1 MSEVSTLSR
10 VSEDR
15 RYGEQYAEAARL
27 ILRRF
32 VDESGSQQAAADALG
47 VRQATISRALTPAG
61 QPTVKLLIALRQRL
75 GLTLDEMLGLPPMPL
90 QGANSSAEF
99 MDRLRT
105 ILQMLEAQAGKAQVQ
120 SRASSRPGRK

>member
-15 RYGEQYAEAARL
+15 RYDERHAEAARL

-32 VDESGSQQAAADALG
+32 VEDSGSQQAAAQALG

-61 QPTVKLLIALRQRL
+61 QPTVKLLIALRQKI
-75 GLTLDEMLGLPPMPL
+75 GLTLDEMLGLPPIAL
-90 QGANSSAEF
+90 QGAGSSAEF

-105 ILQMLEAQAGKAQVQ
+105 LLHMLEAQGTTVQVQ